1 MWWCVVW
8 CFIFSYHAIIL
19 RLIPITSN
27 IWCSLQSTRL
37 IETSIMDFR
46 FHNCHY
52 PLLSSLTLY
61 SRNQNCNNYFHH
73 VKQKYIK
80 QNISR
85 YFIFASH
92 SPGWLVAGC
101 GGGSGIYQMWGDRL
115 QCSELAST
123 WTCRVLSCH
132 VINYIQSHLFT
143 WHQPSQSASGTTY
156 NYELVFALYQP
167 LWVQLY
173 CNVDTVQQG
182 CPTIIE
188 LLIRIFCF
196 NVK

>member
-73 VKQKYIK
+73 DVKQKYIK

-85 YFIFASH
+85 YFILPPLPSWLTGCRLWWRKWDLSNVGGQASVFRVSLH
-92 SPGWLVAGC
+92 LDMSCP
-101 GGGSGIYQMWGDRL
+101 
-115 QCSELAST
+115 
-123 WTCRVLSCH
+123 VLSCH
-132 VINYIQSHLFT
+132 QLHPVTSFHMTSTITASGSRWCLPSISRYECSYTVMLIQSGRVSH
-143 WHQPSQSASGTTY
+143 Y
-156 NYELVFALYQP
+156 N
-167 LWVQLY
+167 WVI
-173 CNVDTVQQG
+173 D
-182 CPTIIE
+182 
-188 LLIRIFCF
+188 
-196 NVK
+196 

>member
-1 MWWCVVW
+1 MM
-8 CFIFSYHAIIL
+8 
-19 RLIPITSN
+19 
-27 IWCSLQSTRL
+27 QSTVY
-37 IETSIMDFR
+37 TSHWNLNNGFQISQLSWSHD
-46 FHNCHY
+46 

-143 WHQPSQSASGTTY
+143 WHQPSQSASSPAAVLHTMSWCLPSISR
-156 NYELVFALYQP
+156 YECSYTVMLIQSSKGVP
-167 LWVQLY
+167 L
-173 CNVDTVQQG
+173 
-182 CPTIIE
+182 
-188 LLIRIFCF
+188 
-196 NVK
+196 

>member
-1 MWWCVVW
+1 MQLYFVSFQSPV
-8 CFIFSYHAIIL
+8 
-19 RLIPITSN
+19 N
-27 IWCSLQSTRL
+27 ICSLQSPRL

-46 FHNCHY
+46 FHNY

-80 QNISR
+80 QNTSR
-85 YFIFASH
+85 YFYS
-92 SPGWLVAGC
+92 SSSNPPGWLVADC
-101 GGGSGIYQMWGDRL
+101 GGGSGIYQICGGTGFSV
-115 QCSELAST
+115 QSST
-123 WTCRVLSCH
+123 AHLDVSCHVLSCH
-132 VINYIQSHLFT
+132 QLHPVTSFHMT
-143 WHQPSQSASGTTY
+143 STTVASQPASQ
-156 NYELVFALYQP
+156 LVVFALYQS

-173 CNVDTVQQG
+173 SNVDTVRPG

>member
-1 MWWCVVW
+1 MWWCGVW

-73 VKQKYIK
+73 VKGKYMK
-80 QNISR
+80 ENISG
-85 YFIFASH
+85 YFTLP
-92 SPGWLVAGC
+92 PGLLVDWLQVVVAEVGFIK
-101 GGGSGIYQMWGDRL
+101 GGGRGFR
-115 QCSELAST
+115 ASFHLDMS
-123 WTCRVLSCH
+123 CHVLSCH
-132 VINYIQSHLFT
+132 QLHPVTSFHMKSTITASGSRWCLPSISRYECSYTVMLIQSGRVSH
-143 WHQPSQSASGTTY
+143 Y
-156 NYELVFALYQP
+156 N
-167 LWVQLY
+167 WVI
-173 CNVDTVQQG
+173 D
-182 CPTIIE
+182 
-188 LLIRIFCF
+188 
-196 NVK
+196 

>member
-1 MWWCVVW
+1 MWWCGVW

-173 CNVDTVQQG
+173 CNVDTVR
-182 CPTIIE
+182 PSVP
-188 LLIRIFCF
+188 L
-196 NVK
+196 

>member
-1 MWWCVVW
+1 M
-8 CFIFSYHAIIL
+8 
-19 RLIPITSN
+19 
-27 IWCSLQSTRL
+27 QSTVY
-37 IETSIMDFR
+37 TSHWNLNNGFQISQLSWSHD
-46 FHNCHY
+46 

-123 WTCRVLSCH
+123 WSCH
-132 VINYIQSHLFT
+132 VITTTSSHIFSHDINHHSQPAPQQRYYIL
-143 WHQPSQSASGTTY
+143 WAGVCPLSAVMSAVI
-156 NYELVFALYQP
+156 L
-167 LWVQLY
+167 
-173 CNVDTVQQG
+173 
-182 CPTIIE
+182 
-188 LLIRIFCF
+188 
-196 NVK
+196 